1 MSRPR
6 AVAGA
11 PEGGLV
17 VDKPAGPTSH
27 DVVAVARRA
36 LGQPRIGHTGT
47 LDPLATGVLPL
58 LLGRATRLAQ
68 FLASSD
74 KTYLATIQFGQA
86 TSSYDAAGEP
96 IGAAQPVALDP
107 AAVEAALARF
117 RGRQLQVPPA
127 VSAKKV
133 GGHRAYDLARR
144 DQPVDLAA
152 VEVEVT
158 ELTLVGCEGARADV
172 RVTCSA
178 GFYVRSLAHDLG
190 TAMGVGAHLAGLRRE
205 RSGRFTLA
213 DSVGLDRLA
222 ARPRGVGGLVRP
234 MADLLPDWPALA
246 LSEDE
251 VGRVGHGQ
259 TLAVADRP
267 AGGAQTAGRL
277 RLIDGFG
284 RLVALAEERAG
295 FLHPVLVLV

>member
-1 MSRPR
+1 MSQPR
-6 AVAGA
+6 AVADA
-11 PEGGLV
+11 PEGALV

-68 FLASSD
+68 FLVSSD

-96 IGAAQPVALDP
+96 IGAWQPVSLDP
-107 AAVEAALARF
+107 AVVEAALARF

-144 DQPVDLAA
+144 EQPVDLAA
-152 VEVEVT
+152 VEVDVT
-158 ELTLVGCEGARADV
+158 ELTLIGCEGARADV

-190 TAMGVGAHLAGLRRE
+190 AAMGVGAHLAGLRRE

-213 DSVGLDRLA
+213 DSVGLDRLTAVPAESA
-222 ARPRGVGGLVRP
+222 ALVRP
-234 MADLLPDWPALA
+234 MADLLPDWPVQT

-251 VGRVGHGQ
+251 VGRVAHGQ

-277 RLIDGFG
+277 RLIDGAG
-284 RLVALAEERAG
+284 RLVALAEDRAG